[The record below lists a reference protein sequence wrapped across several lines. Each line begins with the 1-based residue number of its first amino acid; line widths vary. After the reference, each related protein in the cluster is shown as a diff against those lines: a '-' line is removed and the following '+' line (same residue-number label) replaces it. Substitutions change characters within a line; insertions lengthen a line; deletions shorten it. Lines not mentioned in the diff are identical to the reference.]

1 MKSKIIFSILFIGLI
16 LVFANSCKKDEDKDV
31 ALPALSTTEVA
42 DITETT
48 ATSGGKVTF
57 DGGAAVTARGVCWST
72 EQNPTIDDEK
82 TIDGK
87 GEGEFS
93 SSLRNLTSDTKYY
106 VRAYA
111 TNSVGTAYGNE
122 ISFTT
127 EKGFALPVLST
138 TKVTYIT
145 DITALSG
152 GDITD
157 DGNQAIT
164 SRGVCWSTK
173 QNPTIEDSKTTDGKG
188 KGEFSSSLSE
198 LNPETKYYVRAYAT
212 NSVGTAYGEEI
223 SFTTEKKVELPFLNT
238 YAVTYI
244 THYSA
249 IGGGNIISAGGAEV
263 TERGVCWSE
272 TNDMPTIEDNKAV
285 DGKGTG
291 SFNKAKM
298 TDLKPN
304 TLYYVRAF
312 ATNIGGTAYGE
323 LLFFDTAP
331 TTLTDDRDDQVYKT
345 VTIGNQVW
353 MAENLKYFP
362 ETRLYYSIDETKPR
376 YYVYGAESN
385 VLQTLKAKENYKVYG
400 VLYNW
405 EAAMTEDV
413 FQDVCPVGWH
423 IPADY
428 EWEEMVEF
436 LGGADVAG
444 GKLKEMGT
452 THWKNPNAGATDE
465 RGFTALPG
473 GYDDWPHGASSI
485 NSMGTWWSSTVN
497 NDGSRIIRFINNGG
511 TSVQSSNSKSDS
523 HSVRCVRNTHS
534 DY

>member
-93 SSLRNLTSDTKYY
+93 SSLSDLTSDTKYYVRAYATNSVGTAYGNELSFTTEKQMGLSTLTTIKITNITASTAVSGGNIADDENNAVTARGVCWSTEQNPTIDDEKTTDGKGKGEFSSSLSELNPDTKYY

-164 SRGVCWSTK
+164 SRGVCWSTE
-173 QNPTIEDSKTTDGKG
+173 QNPTIEDIKTTDGKG
-188 KGEFSSSLSE
+188 KGEFSSNLTN
-198 LNPETKYYVRAYAT
+198 LIPETEYFVRAYAT
-212 NSVGTAYGEEI
+212 NSVGTAYGEEV
-223 SFTTEKKVELPFLNT
+223 SFTTEKKVELPYLNPI
-238 YAVTYI
+238 AVTYI

-249 IGGGNIISAGGAEV
+249 IGGGNIISRSE
-263 TERGVCWSE
+263 ER
-272 TNDMPTIEDNKAV
+272 
-285 DGKGTG
+285 
-291 SFNKAKM
+291 
-298 TDLKPN
+298 
-304 TLYYVRAF
+304 
-312 ATNIGGTAYGE
+312 
-323 LLFFDTAP
+323 
-331 TTLTDDRDDQVYKT
+331 
-345 VTIGNQVW
+345 
-353 MAENLKYFP
+353 
-362 ETRLYYSIDETKPR
+362 
-376 YYVYGAESN
+376 
-385 VLQTLKAKENYKVYG
+385 
-400 VLYNW
+400 
-405 EAAMTEDV
+405 
-413 FQDVCPVGWH
+413 
-423 IPADY
+423 
-428 EWEEMVEF
+428 
-436 LGGADVAG
+436 
-444 GKLKEMGT
+444 
-452 THWKNPNAGATDE
+452 
-465 RGFTALPG
+465 
-473 GYDDWPHGASSI
+473 
-485 NSMGTWWSSTVN
+485 
-497 NDGSRIIRFINNGG
+497 
-511 TSVQSSNSKSDS
+511 
-523 HSVRCVRNTHS
+523 
-534 DY
+534 